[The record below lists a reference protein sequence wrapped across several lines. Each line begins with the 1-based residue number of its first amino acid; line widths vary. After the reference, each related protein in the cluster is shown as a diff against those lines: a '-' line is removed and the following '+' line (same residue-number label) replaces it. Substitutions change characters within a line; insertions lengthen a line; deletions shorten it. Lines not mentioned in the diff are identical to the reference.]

1 MRENAGEFGRCD
13 GEFSVDSK
21 LVLCV
26 EDNEIRCRVF
36 PIARYTKRYTE
47 DDVDCVALIDD
58 LRRTTCLAWVDG
70 CIAGQIIRRENWN
83 RFALVDDIA
92 VVVISGE

>member
-1 MRENAGEFGRCD
+1 MNSGAVMASSASIRNCVRAK
-13 GEFSVDSK
+13 DS
-21 LVLCV
+21 
-26 EDNEIRCRVF
+26 EIRHRVF
-36 PIARYTKRYTE
+36 PIARYTERYAE

-92 VVVISGE
+92 VVVISGA